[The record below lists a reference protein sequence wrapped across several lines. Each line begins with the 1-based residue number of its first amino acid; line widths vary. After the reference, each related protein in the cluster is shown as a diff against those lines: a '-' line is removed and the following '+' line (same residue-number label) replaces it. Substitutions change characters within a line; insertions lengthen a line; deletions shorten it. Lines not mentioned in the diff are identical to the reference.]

1 MRLPGKLTALM
12 RYFLYFLLFILALV
26 STVPATAQS
35 YSLSGVVRANDT
47 GEVLAGATV
56 AVPGLR
62 VGTTTNERGFYT
74 LPLPQGTYTLQ
85 ATYIGYDTYTAN
97 ITVSGNSQTLNITL
111 QPAANELQVVEIEAA
126 TLRQKLNDT
135 RMSVEKL
142 TTKEAKLLPALFGEV
157 DLIKTLQLKPGV
169 QSGGEG
175 SSGLYV
181 RGGGPDQ
188 NLVLLD
194 DALIYNPSH
203 LFGFFSVFNSDAV
216 KSVELYKGGFP
227 AQFGG
232 RLSSV
237 VDVEMTEGNNE
248 RVHASG
254 GLGLIS
260 SRLTLDGPIVKDK
273 ASFLISGRR
282 TYVDVFTRQ
291 LNRLNEDEKDY
302 NPIPDYY
309 FYDLNGKFTYKLGD
323 KDELSLSSY
332 WGRDF
337 FTFKDDDFKFG
348 FDWGNSMALLNWRH
362 KYNDRLYSNTSAGVT
377 KYKYAINNEIDIF
390 SFKLT
395 SDIEDYTLKT
405 DFDLF
410 LSGGHSLKFGA
421 SATRHYFTVGRLNFD
436 SEDNSLSFGAGNNY
450 KATEFGAYLAD
461 DYQVNARLSF
471 NYGFRLSGFN
481 NGKTYFA
488 LEPRVA
494 AKYNLSENT
503 TLKGSFASMMQYVH
517 LVANSGASLP
527 TDIWYPSSAYVKPQ
541 RSQQVAAGVSR
552 LFGNGKFLFTNEVYY
567 KWMERQ
573 IDFRDGAN
581 LFVNDDLEAEFLF
594 GKGKSYGNEAYL
606 EKIKGRTTG
615 WIGYT
620 LSWTY
625 RKFGSEN
632 PEDAINNGNW
642 FPTRYDRRHDLSVV
656 LLHQLSKRINLT
668 GAFTY
673 GTGNAYSLPVAR
685 FAFQDVQGQ
694 RSSVV
699 PVYSERNSF
708 RLAPNHRLDLGL
720 VLKLNPKRGSSDL
733 TFSVYNAYNRRN
745 PYFVYFDQ
753 VEDEETGQTL
763 KFQAKQ
769 VSLFPT
775 IPSVTYNFKF

>member
-1 MRLPGKLTALM
+1 MRLP
-12 RYFLYFLLFILALV
+12 FLLLPFLVLLFLAL
-26 STVPATAQS
+26 PAAAQNNT
-35 YSLSGVVRANDT
+35 LSGYVRAAAT
-47 GEVLAGATV
+47 GEALIGATV
-56 AVPGLR
+56 AIPGA
-62 VGTTTNERGFYT
+62 GTGTITNESGFYT
-74 LPLPQGTYTLQ
+74 LSLPAGSYTLK
-85 ATYIGYDTYTAN
+85 ASYIGYNDFSSN
-97 ITVSGNSQTLNITL
+97 ISVTGNQTLNIVL
-111 QPAANELQVVEIEAA
+111 EPASNELQVVEVEAL

-194 DALIYNPSH
+194 NALIYNPSH
-203 LFGFFSVFNSDAV
+203 LFGFFSVFNSDAI

-237 VDVEMTEGNNE
+237 VDVDMTSGNNE
-248 RVHASG
+248 RIQATG

-273 ASFLISGRR
+273 ANFLISGRR

-291 LNRLNEDEKDY
+291 INRLSEDQPDY

-309 FYDLNGKFTYKLGD
+309 FYDLNGKFNYKLGEN
-323 KDELSLSSY
+323 DELTLSSY

-337 FTFKDDDFKFG
+337 FKFKDDDFKFG
-348 FDWGNSMALLNWRH
+348 FDWGNSMASLNWRH
-362 KYNDRLYSNTSAGVT
+362 KYNDRLYSNTSAGIT
-377 KYKYAINNEIDIF
+377 SYRYTINNEIDIF
-390 SFKLT
+390 SFSLS

-410 LSGGHSLKFGA
+410 LSGGHSLKFGG
-421 SATRHYFTVGRLNFD
+421 SATRHNFTIGRLNFD
-436 SEDNSLSFGAGNNY
+436 SEDNSQTFRAGSNLT
-450 KATEFGAYLAD
+450 ATEFGAYIAD
-461 DYQVNARLSF
+461 DYQVNAQLSL
-471 NYGFRLSGFN
+471 NYGLRFSGFN

-488 LEPRVA
+488 LEPRLA
-494 AKYNLSENT
+494 AKYNLTENT
-503 TLKGSFASMMQYVH
+503 SLKASYASMMQYVH

-527 TDIWYPSSAYVKPQ
+527 TDIWYPSSDYVKPQ
-541 RSQQVAAGVSR
+541 RSQQVAAGISQ

-594 GKGKSYGNEAYL
+594 GKGKSYGNEAYI

-625 RKFGSEN
+625 RKFDSEN
-632 PEDAINNGNW
+632 PGDVINDGRW
-642 FPTRYDRRHDLSVV
+642 FPTRYDRRHDLSIV
-656 LLHQLSKRINLT
+656 LLHQLGKRINLT

-694 RSSVV
+694 RASVV
-699 PVYSERNSF
+699 PIYSERNGF

-753 VEDEETGQTL
+753 IEDEDSGQTL

-769 VSLFPT
+769 VSLFPI

>member
-1 MRLPGKLTALM
+1 MRHNVYLLVLAFTLLLVFPALAQTYTLSGIV
-12 RYFLYFLLFILALV
+12 RAAGSGEALV
-26 STVPATAQS
+26 
-35 YSLSGVVRANDT
+35 
-47 GEVLAGATV
+47 GATV
-56 AVPGLR
+56 AIPGLNT
-62 VGTTTNERGFYT
+62 GTTTNGRGFYT
-74 LPLPQGTYTLQ
+74 LSVPQGVYTLQ
-85 ATYIGYDTYTAN
+85 ATYIGYAPFSGSVR
-97 ITVSGNSQTLNITL
+97 VSGNQAFNITL
-111 QPAANELQVVEIEAA
+111 EAATNELQVVEIEAQ

-142 TTKEAKLLPALFGEV
+142 TTREAKLLPALFGEV

-194 DALIYNPSH
+194 GALIYNPSH

-237 VDVEMTEGNNE
+237 VDVDMTEGNPDK
-248 RVHASG
+248 VHASG

-260 SRLTLDGPIVKDK
+260 SRLTLDGPIIKDK
-273 ASFLISGRR
+273 ATFLISGRR

-291 LNRLNEDEKDY
+291 LNRLNEDEPDY

-309 FYDLNGKFTYKLGD
+309 FYDLNGKLNYTHGE
-323 KDELSLSSY
+323 KDELTLSSY

-348 FDWGNSMALLNWRH
+348 FDWGNSMVNLNWRH
-362 KYNDRLYSNTSAGVT
+362 KYNDRLYGNTSAGIT
-377 KYKYAINNEIDIF
+377 SYKYAIKNEIDIF
-390 SFKLT
+390 TFRLT

-410 LSGGHSLKFGA
+410 LDGGHSVKFGA

-436 SEDNSLSFGAGNNY
+436 SEDNSLAFGAGNNY
-450 KATEFGAYLAD
+450 SATEFGAYLAD
-461 DYQVNARLSF
+461 DYQVNARLSL
-471 NYGFRLSGFN
+471 NYGLRFSGFHN
-481 NGKTYFA
+481 QKTYFA
-488 LEPRVA
+488 LEPRIA
-494 AKYNLSENT
+494 AKYNLTENT
-503 TLKGSFASMMQYVH
+503 SVKGSFASMMQYVH

-527 TDIWYPSSAYVKPQ
+527 TDIWYPSSAKVKPQ
-541 RSQQVAAGVSR
+541 RSQQVAAGISH
-552 LFGNGKFLFTNEVYY
+552 LFGDGKFLFTNEAYY
-567 KWMERQ
+567 KWMARQ

-581 LFVNDDLEAEFLF
+581 LFVNDNLEEEFLF
-594 GKGKSYGNEAYL
+594 GRGKSYGNEVYL

-615 WIGYT
+615 WVGYT

-625 RKFGSEN
+625 RQFDSEN
-632 PEDAINNGNW
+632 PEDAINEGRW

-656 LLHQLSKRINLT
+656 LLHKLSNRINLT
-668 GAFTY
+668 GAFAY
-673 GTGNAYSLPVAR
+673 GSGNAFSLPVAR

-694 RSSVV
+694 QSSVV
-699 PVYSERNSF
+699 PVYSERNGF

-720 VLKLNPKRGSSDL
+720 VWKLNPKRGSADL

-753 VEDEETGQTL
+753 VEDEQTGRTV

>member
-1 MRLPGKLTALM
+1 M
-12 RYFLYFLLFILALV
+12 RYYVYILISVCLAL
-26 STVPATAQS
+26 SSVPAVAQNVT
-35 YSLSGVVRANDT
+35 LSGIVRAAGT
-47 GEVLAGATV
+47 SEALIGATV
-56 AVPGLR
+56 SVPGLAL
-62 VGTTTNERGFYT
+62 GTTTNELGFYT
-74 LPLPQGTYTLQ
+74 LSLPQGTYTLQ
-85 ATYIGYDTYTAN
+85 ATYLGYTTFKSTVKLSGNQTVN
-97 ITVSGNSQTLNITL
+97 ITME
-111 QPAANELQVVEIEAA
+111 AAPNELQVVEIEAQA
-126 TLRQKLNDT
+126 LRQKLNDT

-194 DALIYNPSH
+194 NALIYNPSH

-237 VDVEMTEGNNE
+237 VDVAMAEGNPDQV
-248 RVHASG
+248 RASG

-273 ASFLISGRR
+273 ATFLVSGRR
-282 TYVDVFTRQ
+282 TYVDVFTRLINQ
-291 LNRLNEDEKDY
+291 QNEDNKNY

-309 FYDLNGKFTYKLGD
+309 FYDLNGKLNYKLGD
-323 KDELSLSSY
+323 KDELILSSY
-332 WGRDF
+332 YGRDF

-348 FDWGNSMALLNWRH
+348 FDWGNKMVNLNWRH
-362 KYNDRLYSNTSAGVT
+362 KYSDRLYGNTSAGIT
-377 KYKYAINNEIDIF
+377 SYKYAIKNEIDIF
-390 SFKLT
+390 TFRLT
-395 SDIEDYTLKT
+395 SDIENYTFKT

-410 LSGGHSLKFGA
+410 LSGGHSVKFGG
-421 SATRHYFTVGRLNFD
+421 SATRHFFTVGRLNFD
-436 SEDNSLSFGAGNNY
+436 SDDNSLTFGAGNDY
-450 KATEFGAYLAD
+450 RATEFGAYLAD
-461 DYQVNARLSF
+461 DYQVSAKLSL
-471 NYGFRLSGFN
+471 NYGLRFSGFHN
-481 NGKTYFA
+481 QKTYVA
-488 LEPRVA
+488 LEPRLA

-503 TLKGSFASMMQYVH
+503 SLKGSFASMMQYVH
-517 LVANSGASLP
+517 LVSNSGASLP
-527 TDIWYPSSAYVKPQ
+527 TDIWYPSSGYVKPQ
-541 RSQQVAAGVSR
+541 RSQQVAAGLSH
-552 LFGNGKFLFTNEVYY
+552 LFGNGEFLFTNEVYY
-567 KWMERQ
+567 KWMKRQ

-581 LFVNDDLEAEFLF
+581 LFLNDDLEAEFLF
-594 GKGKSYGNEAYL
+594 GRGKSYGNEAYL
-606 EKIKGRTTG
+606 ERVKGRTTG

-625 RKFGSEN
+625 RQFASEN
-632 PEDAINNGNW
+632 PEDAINDGNW

-656 LLHQLSKRINLT
+656 LLHQLSPRINLT
-668 GAFTY
+668 GSFTY

-685 FAFQDVQGQ
+685 YAFQDVEGQ
-694 RSSVV
+694 NATVV
-699 PVYSERNSF
+699 PIYSERNRF

-720 VLKLNPKRGSSDL
+720 VWKLKPKRGSADL

-753 VEDEETGQTL
+753 VEDEETGRTL

>member
-1 MRLPGKLTALM
+1 MRPPFYLLPVLLL
-12 RYFLYFLLFILALV
+12 LYLAL
-26 STVPATAQS
+26 PAAAQQ
-35 YSLSGVVRANDT
+35 YALSGYVRAHTT
-47 GEVLAGATV
+47 GEALIGATV
-56 AVPGLR
+56 AVPGT
-62 VGTTTNERGFYT
+62 GTGTVTNESGFYT
-74 LPLPQGTYTLQ
+74 LSLPPGNHAVQ
-85 ATYIGYDTYTAN
+85 ASYIGYSPFTGTVS
-97 ITVSGNSQTLNITL
+97 VSGNTTLNITL
-111 QPAANELQVVEIEAA
+111 ETASNELQVVEIEAQ

-142 TTKEAKLLPALFGEV
+142 TTQEAKLLPALFGEV

-237 VDVEMTEGNNE
+237 VDVDMNSGNNE
-248 RVHASG
+248 GIQASG

-291 LNRLNEDEKDY
+291 LNRLNEDKKDY

-309 FYDLNGKFTYKLGD
+309 FYDLNGKVNYKLGE
-323 KDELSLSSY
+323 KDELILSSY

-337 FTFKDDDFKFG
+337 FKFKDDDFRFG
-348 FDWGNSMALLNWRH
+348 FDWGNSMASLSWRH
-362 KYNDRLYSNTSAGVT
+362 KYNDRLYSSTSAGIT
-377 KYKYAINNEIDIF
+377 SYKYAINNEIDIF
-390 SFKLT
+390 TFKLT

-421 SATRHYFTVGRLNFD
+421 SATRHHFTVGRLNFD

-450 KATEFGAYLAD
+450 KATEFGAYLSD
-461 DYQVNARLSF
+461 DYVVNARLSL
-471 NYGFRLSGFN
+471 NYGLRFSGFS

-488 LEPRVA
+488 LEPRAA

-503 TLKGSFASMMQYVH
+503 SLKGSFASMMQYVH

-527 TDIWYPSSAYVKPQ
+527 TDIWYPSSDYVKPQ
-541 RSQQVAAGVSR
+541 RSQQVAAGVSH

-594 GKGKSYGNEAYL
+594 GRGKSYGNEAYL

-625 RKFGSEN
+625 RKFAGEN
-632 PEDAINNGNW
+632 PEDAINDGNW

-685 FAFQDVQGQ
+685 FAFQDVKGQ
-694 RSSVV
+694 QSSVV
-699 PVYSERNSF
+699 PIYSERNGF

-753 VEDEETGQTL
+753 VEDEETGKTL
-763 KFQAKQ
+763 KFQARQ

-775 IPSVTYNFKF
+775 IPSITYNFKF

>member
-1 MRLPGKLTALM
+1 M
-12 RYFLYFLLFILALV
+12 RYTVHLLVLAFTILFTFPALAQTYTLSGMVRATGSGEALV
-26 STVPATAQS
+26 
-35 YSLSGVVRANDT
+35 
-47 GEVLAGATV
+47 GATV
-56 AVPGLR
+56 ALPGLKN
-62 VGTTTNERGFYT
+62 GTTTNERGFYT
-74 LPLPQGTYTLQ
+74 LSVPQGIYTLQ
-85 ATYIGYDTYTAN
+85 ATYIGYTPFSSSVQ
-97 ITVSGNSQTLNITL
+97 ISGNQTFNITL
-111 QPAANELQVVEIEAA
+111 EATTNELQVVEIEAQ

-237 VDVEMTEGNNE
+237 VDVDMTEGNPE
-248 RVHASG
+248 KVQASG

-260 SRLTLDGPIVKDK
+260 SRLTLDGPIIKDK
-273 ASFLISGRR
+273 ATFLISGRR

-291 LNRLNEDEKDY
+291 LNRLSEDKPDY

-309 FYDLNGKFTYKLGD
+309 FYDLNGKLNYKLGE
-323 KDELSLSSY
+323 KDELTLSSY

-348 FDWGNSMALLNWRH
+348 FDWGNSMVNLNWRH
-362 KYNDRLYSNTSAGVT
+362 KYNDRLYGNTSAGIT
-377 KYKYAINNEIDIF
+377 SYKYAIKNEIDIF
-390 SFKLT
+390 TFRLT

-410 LSGGHSLKFGA
+410 LDGGHSVKFGA

-436 SEDNSLSFGAGNNY
+436 SEDNSLAFGAGNNY
-450 KATEFGAYLAD
+450 SATEFGAYLAD
-461 DYQVNARLSF
+461 DYQVNARLSL
-471 NYGFRLSGFN
+471 NYGLRFSGFHN
-481 NGKTYFA
+481 QKTYFA
-488 LEPRVA
+488 LEPRIA
-494 AKYNLSENT
+494 AKYNLTENT
-503 TLKGSFASMMQYVH
+503 SVKGSFASMMQYVH

-527 TDIWYPSSAYVKPQ
+527 TDIWYPSSAKVKPQ
-541 RSQQVAAGVSR
+541 RSQQVAAGISH
-552 LFGNGKFLFTNEVYY
+552 LFGNGKFLFTNEAYY

-581 LFVNDDLEAEFLF
+581 LFVNDDLEQEFLF
-594 GKGKSYGNEAYL
+594 GRGKSYGNEVYL
-606 EKIKGRTTG
+606 EKIKGKTTG

-625 RKFGSEN
+625 RQFDSEN
-632 PEDAINNGNW
+632 PEDAINDGRW
-642 FPTRYDRRHDLSVV
+642 FPTRYDRRHD
-656 LLHQLSKRINLT
+656 
-668 GAFTY
+668 
-673 GTGNAYSLPVAR
+673 
-685 FAFQDVQGQ
+685 
-694 RSSVV
+694 
-699 PVYSERNSF
+699 
-708 RLAPNHRLDLGL
+708 
-720 VLKLNPKRGSSDL
+720 
-733 TFSVYNAYNRRN
+733 
-745 PYFVYFDQ
+745 
-753 VEDEETGQTL
+753 
-763 KFQAKQ
+763 
-769 VSLFPT
+769 
-775 IPSVTYNFKF
+775 